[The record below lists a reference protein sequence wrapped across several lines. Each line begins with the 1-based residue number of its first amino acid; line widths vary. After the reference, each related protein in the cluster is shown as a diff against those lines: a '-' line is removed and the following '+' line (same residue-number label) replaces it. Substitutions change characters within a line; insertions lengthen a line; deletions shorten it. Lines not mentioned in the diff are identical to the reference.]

1 MSKIDFTLQK
11 YHFRCK
17 KGVGNKG
24 YFPKAQNMY
33 FWGMKQIILSFL
45 VLVMMACQG
54 GAQSGKTIP
63 AAEFMKQLA
72 ATRNE
77 YLLDVRT
84 PGEYN
89 EEHLNNAVNID
100 YNSADFEAQIKKLE
114 KSRPVFL
121 YCLSGGRSGSA
132 VSVLAANGFK
142 EIYNMQ
148 GGIMQWRAAKFP
160 TNLNNSSA
168 AATPS
173 WKGMSQA
180 EYDAITQSTVP
191 VLIDFNATWCGPCKK
206 LKPILDEIATEYA
219 GKVKI
224 VAIDVDQNKSLA
236 DAMQIRSIP
245 LLIYYKNGKVAMNF
259 EGYTEKK
266 TLIKEMGLNK

>member
-1 MSKIDFTLQK
+1 
-11 YHFRCK
+11 
-17 KGVGNKG
+17 
-24 YFPKAQNMY
+24 
-33 FWGMKQIILSFL
+33 MKQFILSFL
-45 VLVMMACQG
+45 VLILMACQG

-63 AAEFMKQLA
+63 AAEFLKQLA

-100 YNSADFEAQIKKLE
+100 YNGADFEAQIKKLD
-114 KSRPVFL
+114 KSRPVFV

-132 VSVLAANGFK
+132 VSVLSAAGFK

-173 WKGMSQA
+173 WQGMSQA
-180 EYDAITQSTVP
+180 EYDALINSSVP

-206 LKPILDEIATEYA
+206 LKPVLDEIATEYA

-236 DAMQIRSIP
+236 NAMQISSIP

-259 EGYTEKK
+259 EGYTDKK
-266 TLIKEMGLNK
+266 TLLKGMGLGK

>member
-1 MSKIDFTLQK
+1 
-11 YHFRCK
+11 
-17 KGVGNKG
+17 
-24 YFPKAQNMY
+24 
-33 FWGMKQIILSFL
+33 MKQSILSLF
-45 VLVMMACQG
+45 VLLLMACQG
-54 GAQSGKTIP
+54 GAQSGKTIS
-63 AAEFMKQLA
+63 AAEFMQKLA
-72 ATRNE
+72 STRNE

-84 PGEYN
+84 PGEFN

-100 YNSADFEAQIKKLE
+100 YNAADFEAQIKKLD

-173 WKGMSQA
+173 WKGMTQA
-180 EYDAITQSTVP
+180 EYDAITQSSVP

-219 GKVKI
+219 GKVKV

>member
-1 MSKIDFTLQK
+1 
-11 YHFRCK
+11 
-17 KGVGNKG
+17 
-24 YFPKAQNMY
+24 
-33 FWGMKQIILSFL
+33 MKQTLLSL
-45 VLVMMACQG
+45 VVLMMLACQG
-54 GAQSGKTIP
+54 GAQSGKTIS
-63 AAEFMKQLA
+63 AAEFMQKLA
-72 ATRNE
+72 STRNE

-100 YNSADFEAQIKKLE
+100 YNGPDFEAQIKQLD

-132 VSVLAANGFK
+132 VSALSAAGFK

-173 WKGMSQA
+173 WKGMTQA
-180 EYDAITQSTVP
+180 EYDALTSGSVP

-206 LKPILDEIATEYA
+206 LKPVLDEIASEYA
-219 GKVKI
+219 GKVKV

-245 LLIYYKNGKVAMNF
+245 LLIYYKEGKVAMNF
-259 EGYTEKK
+259 EGYTDKS
-266 TLIKEMGLNK
+266 TLLKGMGIRK

>member
-1 MSKIDFTLQK
+1 
-11 YHFRCK
+11 
-17 KGVGNKG
+17 
-24 YFPKAQNMY
+24 
-33 FWGMKQIILSFL
+33 MKQIILSFL

-63 AAEFMKQLA
+63 AAEFMQKLA

-100 YNSADFEAQIKKLE
+100 YNGSDFEAQIKKLE

-132 VSVLAANGFK
+132 MSVLSAAGFK

-160 TNLNNSSA
+160 TNLSSSKEA
-168 AATPS
+168 NDLR
-173 WKGMSQA
+173 WYGMSEA
-180 EYDAITQSTVP
+180 EYATLTQGPIP
-191 VLIDFNATWCGPCKK
+191 VLIDFYAEWCGPCKK
-206 LKPILDEIATEYA
+206 LKPILNEIATEYA

-224 VAIDVDQNKSLA
+224 VAIDIEKNQSLA
-236 DAMQIRSIP
+236 NAMQIRSIP

>member
-1 MSKIDFTLQK
+1 MESMYFTLQK
-11 YHFRCK
+11 YHFRSK
-17 KGVGNKG
+17 KWVRNKG
-24 YFPKAQNMY
+24 YFPNAQIVY
-33 FWGMKQIILSFL
+33 FWRMKQFILSFL
-45 VLVMMACQG
+45 VLILMACQG

-100 YNSADFEAQIKKLE
+100 YNGADFEAQIKKLD
-114 KSRPVFL
+114 KSRPVFV

-132 VSVLAANGFK
+132 MSVLSAAGFK

-168 AATPS
+168 AASPS
-173 WKGMSQA
+173 WQGMSQA
-180 EYDAITQSTVP
+180 EYDALINSSVP
-191 VLIDFNATWCGPCKK
+191 ILIDFNATWCGPCKK
-206 LKPILDEIATEYA
+206 LKPVLDEIATEYA

-236 DAMQIRSIP
+236 NAMQISSIP

-259 EGYTEKK
+259 EGYTDKK
-266 TLIKEMGLNK
+266 TLLKGMGLK